1 MGISQL
7 RKPKGIMRA
16 HCKVRAAFHLIV
28 KMPLARRRLQLATKT
43 KAWFQQC
50 LWPMVKQHIDS
61 YLHHLGW
68 GIGWTSTC
76 VGTMIKTSVD
86 WVSNILPNIIRVSF
100 EYPYLNFSG
109 YHFEYDT
116 LTENL
121 ITSSV
126 RIGWARIREGE
137 SNIWEVLHIFSL
149 LLHVHLH
156 VQLL

>member
-1 MGISQL
+1 
-7 RKPKGIMRA
+7 
-16 HCKVRAAFHLIV
+16 
-28 KMPLARRRLQLATKT
+28 
-43 KAWFQQC
+43 
-50 LWPMVKQHIDS
+50 
-61 YLHHLGW
+61 
-68 GIGWTSTC
+68 
-76 VGTMIKTSVD
+76 MIKTSVD

-137 SNIWEVLHIFSL
+137 SNI
-149 LLHVHLH
+149 
-156 VQLL
+156 